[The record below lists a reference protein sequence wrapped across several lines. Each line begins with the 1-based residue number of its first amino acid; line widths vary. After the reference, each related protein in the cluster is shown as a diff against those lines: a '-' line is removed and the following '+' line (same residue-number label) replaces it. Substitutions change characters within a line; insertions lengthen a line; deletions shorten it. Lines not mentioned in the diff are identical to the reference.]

1 MTLRHTY
8 HARSGL
14 TFLETILAAV
24 ILVGVV
30 SVVMSALNMIYGQSE
45 RQVARLGAMELANRL
60 MMIFLDDEAEFSRQ
74 PKRLEFDGRWYA
86 WDWKE
91 SGVQVVPVAQGDSA
105 NAIKSAER
113 LRNIR
118 IDVWLSPEGESAD
131 ALAAGAP
138 SASVVRLVDV
148 IYMNPDSIQNTVSS
162 DEGQRRLIERV
173 TRSRSGSAGRGTTT
187 PTTKPA
193 NPPTTTPGKG
203 GTK

>member
-1 MTLRHTY
+1 VTRRRLH

-30 SVVMSALNMIYGQSE
+30 SVVMSALNMIFGQSE
-45 RQVARLGAMELANRL
+45 RQIARLGAMELGNRL
-60 MMIFLDDEAEFSRQ
+60 MMIFLDDENEFKRQ
-74 PKRLEFDGRWYA
+74 PKRLEFDGRWYS

-91 SGVQVVPVAQGDSA
+91 SGVAVVPVAQGDSA

-118 IDVWLSPEGESAD
+118 IDVWLSPENESID
-131 ALAAGAP
+131 AIAAGAP

-148 IYMNPDSIQNTVSS
+148 IYMNPDSISNAVA
-162 DEGQRRLIERV
+162 DEEGQRALIERV
-173 TRSRSGSAGRGTTT
+173 MRSRSTGTRGGAPAPK
-187 PTTKPA
+187 PT
-193 NPPTTTPGKG
+193 NPPSANPGKG
-203 GTK
+203 GSK

>member
-1 MTLRHTY
+1 MNHRRTH
-8 HARSGL
+8 HARKGL

-60 MMIFLDDEAEFSRQ
+60 MMIFLDDEGEFMRQ
-74 PKRLEFDGRWYA
+74 PKRLEFDGRWYG

-105 NAIKSAER
+105 NAIRSAER

-118 IDVWLSPEGESAD
+118 IDVWLAPESESID
-131 ALAAGAP
+131 AIAAGAP

-173 TRSRSGSAGRGTTT
+173 TRSRSGSSGRGTTS
-187 PTTKPA
+187 PTLKPT
-193 NPPTTTPGKG
+193 NPPSANPGKG
-203 GTK
+203 GAK

>member
-1 MTLRHTY
+1 MTRRRLH

-45 RQVARLGAMELANRL
+45 RQIARLGAMELGNRL
-60 MMIFLDDEAEFSRQ
+60 MIIFLDDENEFKRQ
-74 PKRLEFDGRWYA
+74 PKRLEFDGRWYS

-91 SGVQVVPVAQGDSA
+91 SGVAVVPVAQGDSA

-118 IDVWLSPEGESAD
+118 IDVWLSPENESID
-131 ALAAGAP
+131 AIAAGAP

-148 IYMNPDSIQNTVSS
+148 IYMNPDSISRVVS
-162 DEGQRRLIERV
+162 DEEGQRALIERV
-173 TRSRSGSAGRGTTT
+173 MRTRGTGTRGGSPT
-187 PTTKPA
+187 PKPT
-193 NPPTTTPGKG
+193 NPPTSNPGKG
-203 GTK
+203 GAK